1 MSLVPKPRG
10 NATEENMAPRSMN
23 GRAGTCGRRLMW
35 MTSLALVMATTG
47 CASKA
52 AIPPPIVSK
61 ASLGSVVI
69 YRNGV
74 AFFERR
80 LPPGDKVLKL
90 RVPEARVD
98 DFLKSLTIVDEKTG
112 ETMPVSY
119 PTVDREGGDVEMTI
133 KLPKG
138 HHGLKITYVTE
149 SPAWKPSYRLV
160 LGSDGKAK
168 LQAWA
173 VVDNVSGE
181 DWKNVRVGVGST
193 SALSFRYDLHSV
205 RTVVRETLSA
215 GSLLAAAPPTG
226 GSPYRGVEGGER
238 ELVAVSQ
245 STVEEMTSAPP
256 PPEASGPADSLAFAD
271 SARVAGNGYTLRG
284 ADSTATGGY
293 RGSTRGQKPPATKT
307 RPRRKPVKPN
317 GYGRRPSNDPAPVQH
332 PSRRLG
338 SKASQ
343 TVVNL
348 TRQLQ
353 QSQQKV
359 RIEGFANKRDA
370 DPGSASLD
378 RANRLRNELI
388 ANGVNPSLVEAV
400 GTGEVDENRGL
411 RVVQLED
418 EARDKEEKAKDGTKA
433 AHEEPSEPLPDEQ
446 PLGQAHFLSKQAMT
460 IARDHSAMVSIL
472 NRPADAEQVYFYDP
486 ISSRGSKSF
495 AFNAVRLNNPSDYT
509 LDGGP
514 FTVYMENQF
523 LGEGLADQILPQS
536 TAFIPYALDRNV
548 IVEPEV
554 DGREEIDR
562 LVTIQRGIVT
572 TESKKIRRS
581 KLVITNRG
589 QETHTVYIRHKV
601 KPGYQLSTL
610 GPEVAPPEKL
620 DGAHLFR
627 VQAPPGETMTLTLE
641 EWTPVKRTVDIHTD
655 EGVRRISLF
664 LDGADLPADL
674 ERGLS
679 EVVERHMSRADLQ
692 ENIMTLQEQMGV
704 YRQRVDELN
713 FQLVTLKKV
722 RTAAKLR
729 SHLSDK
735 MEEISDELQSS
746 TMKLADLKA
755 RLMTERIE
763 LQDQLAE
770 LTLRP
775 PKKDG
780 ATEVAAAPNAKN
792 E

>member
-1 MSLVPKPRG
+1 MAPVPKPG
-10 NATEENMAPRSMN
+10 DGATEEDMAPKHKI
-23 GRAGTCGRRLMW
+23 GRADIRRRWTW

-47 CASKA
+47 CAKTGA
-52 AIPPPIVSK
+52 VPPPIVSK

-80 LPPGDKVLKL
+80 LPAGEKELKL

-98 DFLKSLTIVDEKTG
+98 DFLKSLTIIDEKTG

-119 PTVDREGGDVEMTI
+119 PTVDRSGGDVEMTI
-133 KLPKG
+133 KLPTD

-160 LGSDGKAK
+160 LGEDGQAK

-205 RTVVRETLSA
+205 RMVERETLSS
-215 GSLLAAAPPTG
+215 GSLLAVAPPTG
-226 GSPYRGVEGGER
+226 GSPYRNAEGGEH
-238 ELVAVSQ
+238 EVFAMSQ
-245 STVEEMTSAPP
+245 STAAEMSSAPP
-256 PPEASGPADSLAFAD
+256 PPSPDESLALAD
-271 SARVAGNGYTLRG
+271 APYGTASAGRSGVGGGLRDDFGSRGHGVGKSAPKVPVATH
-284 ADSTATGGY
+284 
-293 RGSTRGQKPPATKT
+293 GQSPPH
-307 RPRRKPVKPN
+307 
-317 GYGRRPSNDPAPVQH
+317 QH
-332 PSRRLG
+332 PSLKSAEPRRRLG
-338 SKASQ
+338 KKTGQ
-343 TVVNL
+343 TVVTL
-348 TRQLQ
+348 THQLQ
-353 QSQQKV
+353 SSQQKV
-359 RIEGFANKRDA
+359 RIEGFANKQDD
-370 DPGSASLD
+370 DPAAASLD

-388 ANGVNPSLVEAV
+388 ANGVDPNLVEAV

-411 RVVQLED
+411 RVVQVAEQPPD
-418 EARDKEEKAKDGTKA
+418 GKAKGKDSTK
-433 AHEEPSEPLPDEQ
+433 SEPGAPPADDQ

-472 NRPADAEQVYFYDP
+472 NRSAKAEQVYFYDP

-523 LGEGLADQILPQS
+523 LGEGLTDQILPQS
-536 TAFIPYALDRNV
+536 TAFIPYALDRNI

-572 TESKKIRRS
+572 TESKKIRRT
-581 KLVITNRG
+581 KLVVTNRG
-589 QETHTVYIRHKV
+589 SKTHTVYVRHKV
-601 KPGYQLSTL
+601 RPGYQLSTL

-627 VQAPPGETMTLTLE
+627 IQAPPGETMTLTLE
-641 EWTPVKRTVDIHTD
+641 EWTPVERTVDIHTD
-655 EGVRRISLF
+655 EGVRQLSLY
-664 LDGADLPADL
+664 LDGAELPKKL
-674 ERGLS
+674 QRGLS
-679 EVVERHMSRADLQ
+679 DVVERHMNRADLQ
-692 ENIMTLQEQMGV
+692 EGISTLQEQMAV

-722 RTAAKLR
+722 RTASKLR
-729 SHLSDK
+729 KHLSDK
-735 MEEISDELQSS
+735 MEEISDELQAS

-755 RLMTERIE
+755 QLMTERIE
-763 LQDQLAE
+763 LQDRLAE
-770 LTLRP
+770 LTRP
-775 PKKDG
+775 SSQSED
-780 ATEVAAAPNAKN
+780 AAEVATAN
-792 E
+792 

>member
-1 MSLVPKPRG
+1 
-10 NATEENMAPRSMN
+10 MAPKSMN
-23 GRAGTCGRRLMW
+23 GRAGTRSRRLMW

-47 CASKA
+47 CASTA
-52 AIPPPIVSK
+52 AVPPPIVSK

-80 LPPGDKVLKL
+80 LPPGEKELKL
-90 RVPEARVD
+90 RVPEPRVD

-119 PTVDREGGDVEMTI
+119 PTVDRDGGDVEMTI
-133 KLPKG
+133 KLPQG

-160 LGSDGKAK
+160 LGKDGKAK

-205 RTVVRETLSA
+205 RTVERETLSA
-215 GSLLAAAPPTG
+215 GSLLAVAPPTG
-226 GSPYRGVEGGER
+226 GSPYRGAEGGER

-245 STVEEMTSAPP
+245 STMAEMTSAPP
-256 PPEASGPADSLAFAD
+256 PPPE
-271 SARVAGNGYTLRG
+271 T
-284 ADSTATGGY
+284 STATGGLALAESTGDGGQRTWSTAGNTAGAGRAGLGGGY
-293 RGSTRGQKPPATKT
+293 RSPASGRPAGSKASPK
-307 RPRRKPVKPN
+307 RPMAAN
-317 GYGRRPSNDPAPVQH
+317 GYGARPSADPAPVQA
-332 PSRRLG
+332 PRRLSG
-338 SKASQ
+338 KAGQ

-353 QSQQKV
+353 SSQQKV

-370 DPGSASLD
+370 DPAAASLD

-388 ANGVNPSLVEAV
+388 ANGVDPGLVEAV
-400 GTGEVDENRGL
+400 GTGEVDESRGL
-411 RVVQLED
+411 RVVQLSSETQGQ
-418 EARDKEEKAKDGTKA
+418 EKAKDGLKTEGAKLDA
-433 AHEEPSEPLPDEQ
+433 PPPDEQ

-472 NRPADAEQVYFYDP
+472 NRPAEAEQVYFYDP

-495 AFNAVRLNNPSDYT
+495 AFNAVRLNNPSSYT

-523 LGEGLADQILPQS
+523 LGEGLTDQILPQS
-536 TAFIPYALDRNV
+536 TAFIPYALDRN
-548 IVEPEV
+548 IIIEPEI

-572 TESKKIRRS
+572 TESKKIRRTQ
-581 KLVITNRG
+581 LVISNRG
-589 QETHTVYIRHKV
+589 QKTHTVYIRHKV
-601 KPGYQLSTL
+601 RPGYQLSTL

-627 VQAPPGETMTLTLE
+627 VQAPPGETITLTVE
-641 EWTPVKRTVDIHTD
+641 EWTPVKRTVNIHTD
-655 EGVRRISLF
+655 EGIRRISLF
-664 LDGADLPADL
+664 LDGAQLPPDL

-679 EVVERHMSRADLQ
+679 EVVKRHMSRADLQ
-692 ENIMTLQEQMGV
+692 ERMTTLQEQMGV

-729 SHLSDK
+729 KHLSDK
-735 MEEISDELQSS
+735 MEEISNELQSS

-755 RLMTERIE
+755 QLMTERIE
-763 LQDQLAE
+763 LQDRLAE

-775 PKKDG
+775 PKKEEG
-780 ATEVAAAPNAKN
+780 SEVATASSTDTAAK
-792 E
+792 